1 MLFYA
6 ISYVGRLVCV
16 SLKGRKFIKRICAGT
31 VAAYIDFERDM
42 VDNKQDEKN
51 QRRPAMR
58 LSELSQ
64 GTPIR
69 LKAFQNGE
77 KKTEI
82 WGKIRKNSEQRCQI
96 DIYYYEGLNI
106 DLNSPDY
113 DIEAVA
119 FDHGEQKIEWINRAE
134 TGNEEK
140 EDRLQEKRE
149 SFRIYIGIPVDCQIE
164 GEDSFVLLVDVS
176 EKGFRIVRRES
187 KALRKETQVE
197 LHVEDDGLDFILEGA
212 IVWSKQIDDG
222 KIMYGCK
229 LLEEKD
235 SNKLLPYM
243 KVKQKKLLEELTREI
258 ER

>member
-1 MLFYA
+1 
-6 ISYVGRLVCV
+6 
-16 SLKGRKFIKRICAGT
+16 
-31 VAAYIDFERDM
+31 
-42 VDNKQDEKN
+42 
-51 QRRPAMR
+51 MR
-58 LSELSQ
+58 LSELAE

-77 KKTEI
+77 KETEI

-96 DIYYYEGLNI
+96 DIYYYEGLSI

-134 TGNEEK
+134 AENEEK
-140 EDRLQEKRE
+140 EDRLREKRE

-164 GEDSFVLLVDVS
+164 GDDSFVLLVDIS

-187 KALRKETQVE
+187 TALKEGTRVD
-197 LHVEDDGLDFILEGA
+197 LHIEDEEFDFMLGGS
-212 IVWSKQIDDG
+212 IVWNKQIDGG

-229 LLEEKD
+229 ILGQKD
-235 SNKLLPYM
+235 SGEFLSYM

-258 ER
+258 GQ

>member
-1 MLFYA
+1 
-6 ISYVGRLVCV
+6 
-16 SLKGRKFIKRICAGT
+16 
-31 VAAYIDFERDM
+31 
-42 VDNKQDEKN
+42 
-51 QRRPAMR
+51 MR
-58 LSELSQ
+58 LSELAE

-69 LKAFQNGE
+69 LEASRDGE

-82 WGKIRKNSEQRCQI
+82 WGKIRRNSEKRCQI

-119 FDHGEQKIEWINRAE
+119 FDHGEKKIEWIYRA
-134 TGNEEK
+134 
-140 EDRLQEKRE
+140 
-149 SFRIYIGIPVDCQIE
+149 GIPVDCQIE

-187 KALRKETQVE
+187 TALKEGTFAE
-197 LHVEDDGLDFILEGA
+197 LHVEDEEFDFVLHGF

-229 LLEEKD
+229 LLKEKSSEE
-235 SNKLLPYM
+235 LLPYI

-258 ER
+258 VQ

>member
-1 MLFYA
+1 
-6 ISYVGRLVCV
+6 
-16 SLKGRKFIKRICAGT
+16 
-31 VAAYIDFERDM
+31 
-42 VDNKQDEKN
+42 
-51 QRRPAMR
+51 MR
-58 LSELSQ
+58 LSELAE

-69 LKAFQNGE
+69 LEASREGE

-82 WGKIRKNSEQRCQI
+82 WGKIRKNSEKRCQI

-119 FDHGEQKIEWINRAE
+119 FDHGEKKIEWINRAE
-134 TGNEEK
+134 AGNEKK

-187 KALRKETQVE
+187 TALKE
-197 LHVEDDGLDFILEGA
+197 L
-212 IVWSKQIDDG
+212 
-222 KIMYGCK
+222 
-229 LLEEKD
+229 
-235 SNKLLPYM
+235 
-243 KVKQKKLLEELTREI
+243 
-258 ER
+258 

>member
-1 MLFYA
+1 
-6 ISYVGRLVCV
+6 
-16 SLKGRKFIKRICAGT
+16 
-31 VAAYIDFERDM
+31 
-42 VDNKQDEKN
+42 
-51 QRRPAMR
+51 MR
-58 LSELSQ
+58 LSELAE

-69 LKAFQNGE
+69 LEASRDGE

-82 WGKIRKNSEQRCQI
+82 WGKIRRNSEKRCQS

-119 FDHGEQKIEWINRAE
+119 FDHGEKKIEWINRAE
-134 TGNEEK
+134 VGNEKK

-187 KALRKETQVE
+187 TALKEGTFAE
-197 LHVEDDGLDFILEGA
+197 LHVEDEEFDFVLQGI

-229 LLEEKD
+229 LLKEKSSEE
-235 SNKLLPYM
+235 LLPYI

-258 ER
+258 GQ

>member
-1 MLFYA
+1 
-6 ISYVGRLVCV
+6 
-16 SLKGRKFIKRICAGT
+16 
-31 VAAYIDFERDM
+31 
-42 VDNKQDEKN
+42 
-51 QRRPAMR
+51 MR
-58 LSELSQ
+58 LSELAE

-69 LKAFQNGE
+69 LEASRDGE

-82 WGKIRKNSEQRCQI
+82 WGKIRRNSEKRCQI

-119 FDHGEQKIEWINRAE
+119 FDHGEKKIEWINRAE
-134 TGNEEK
+134 VGNEKK

-187 KALRKETQVE
+187 TALKEGTFAE
-197 LHVEDDGLDFILEGA
+197 LHVEDEEFDFVLQGI

-229 LLEEKD
+229 LLKEKSSEE
-235 SNKLLPYM
+235 LLPYI
-243 KVKQKKLLEELTREI
+243 KVK
-258 ER
+258 